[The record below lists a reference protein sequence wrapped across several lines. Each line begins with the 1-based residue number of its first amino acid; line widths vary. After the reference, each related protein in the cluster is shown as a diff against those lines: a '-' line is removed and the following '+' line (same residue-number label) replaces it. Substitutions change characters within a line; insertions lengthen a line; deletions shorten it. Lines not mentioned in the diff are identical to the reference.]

1 MKRKY
6 DLAIFIGRFQPLHNG
21 HIQNIEKA
29 LEVADHV
36 LVILGSANQPRTI
49 KNPFTVEERRDLIK
63 EIYPTGRVAVRH
75 VEDYLYQ
82 ETRWVQS
89 VQAVVHHHI
98 VNSSLSHRL
107 QDEDG
112 LINPAN
118 ANIAVLGHEKD
129 DSSYYLKIFP
139 TWGYIEIPE
148 AITHKG
154 EVVGGT
160 EIRDAIFGGG
170 FGGFGDVLPKETLS
184 FLFRFMDTPEY
195 KALKGEYDYIKMYKE
210 QWSVAPYPVTFF
222 TTDAVV
228 IQSGHILLVKRKAE
242 PGKGL
247 WALPGGFLNPNERAK
262 DGVLRELR
270 EETKIKVPVPVLK
283 SSIKAE
289 RLFDAPNRSL
299 RGRTITQAF
308 LVDLPD
314 QPKLPKVKGADDAME
329 ARWFPLDMVDE
340 MTHCLF
346 EDHQSIIHMM
356 VSLTED

>member
-21 HIQNIEKA
+21 HVQNIKKG
-29 LEVADHV
+29 LEEADHV

-49 KNPFTVEERRDLIK
+49 KNPFTIQERTDLIK
-63 EIYPTGRVAVRH
+63 DMFPTGRVAVRS
-75 VEDYLYQ
+75 VEDFLYQ
-82 ETRWVQS
+82 DTRWVQS
-89 VQAVVHHHI
+89 VQAVVHQHI
-98 VNSSLSHRL
+98 VNSSLSYKL
-107 QDEDG
+107 KDEDG

-118 ANIAVLGHEKD
+118 ARIAILGHEKD
-129 DSSYYLKIFP
+129 SSSYYLKFFP
-139 TWGYIEIPE
+139 TWDYIEIPE
-148 AITHKG
+148 ALTHKG

-160 EIRDAIFGGG
+160 EIRNALFGGG
-170 FGGFGDVLPKETLS
+170 WGAWGDVLPNEVMS
-184 FLFRFMDTPEY
+184 FLMRFMDTAEY
-195 KALKGEYDYIKMYKE
+195 AALKGEYNYIKSYKE
-210 QWSVAPYPVTFF
+210 QWSNTPYPVTFF

-228 IQSGHILLVKRKAE
+228 IQSGHILLVKRRAE

-247 WALPGGFLNPNERAK
+247 WALPGGFLGQNERAK

-270 EETKIKVPVPVLK
+270 EETKLKVPLPVLK

-308 LVDLPD
+308 LIDLPD
-314 QPKLPKVKGADDAME
+314 QPKLPKVKGADDAID